1 MELPLFPLH
10 TVLCPGVALPLH
22 IFEERYRRMVDRC
35 VDAGEPFGVVLIR
48 EGRETGPLDGR
59 ISRIGT
65 TAIIRDAGRYPDG
78 RFDLMTVG
86 GRRFRIETLTDSQE
100 PYLIADVRYLREPI
114 GDPDM
119 ARKLAERVSARF
131 LRYLAV
137 LQPALEDDDD
147 GSDYEVEV
155 IVDDDPED
163 IGVSG
168 SAATSM
174 PGGEGRSDRHAAG
187 DPEGR
192 GGRGEGRDS
201 GDDAPPD
208 RVIAGTE
215 ADRRELLMAAARR
228 LVVPEDPTAISYVL
242 SGLIQVELPSRQR
255 LLEAATTELRL
266 RRLEGLL
273 GREIDLLNR
282 DLKPLVIDARGAA
295 GRLN

>member
-100 PYLIADVRYLREPI
+100 PYLIADVRYLREPV

-119 ARKLAERVSARF
+119 ARTLAERVSARF
-131 LRYLAV
+131 LRYLEV

-147 GSDYEVEV
+147 DAEYEVEV

-163 IGVSG
+163 TRRLRLSRRPRCPVARA
-168 SAATSM
+168 AATATLRAAPRTAVRVVEAAPTTRHRTASS
-174 PGGEGRSDRHAAG
+174 PEPRQTARAAHGGRAAPRGARGPDRHLVRPLRAHPGRAAVPATAAG
-187 DPEGR
+187 GR
-192 GGRGEGRDS
+192 HHRAAPASPRGPS
-201 GDDAPPD
+201 S
-208 RVIAGTE
+208 V
-215 ADRRELLMAAARR
+215 ARSTSS
-228 LVVPEDPTAISYVL
+228 TAI
-242 SGLIQVELPSRQR
+242 
-255 LLEAATTELRL
+255 
-266 RRLEGLL
+266 
-273 GREIDLLNR
+273 
-282 DLKPLVIDARGAA
+282 
-295 GRLN
+295 